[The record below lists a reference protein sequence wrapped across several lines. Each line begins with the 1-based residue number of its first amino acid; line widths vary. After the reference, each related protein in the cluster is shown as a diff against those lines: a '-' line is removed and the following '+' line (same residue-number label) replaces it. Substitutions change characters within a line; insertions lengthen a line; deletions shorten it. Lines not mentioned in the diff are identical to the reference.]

1 MRFNAD
7 TVDKYGGQGGT
18 GYFSLKNDN
27 DIATVRFLYND
38 ENDIEG
44 YAVHQVE
51 VDGKKRYVNCLREYN
66 QPIDDC
72 PFCKAHEFQ
81 MAKLFIP
88 IYNVDEDKVQVWERG
103 KKFFS
108 KMSGICARYGK
119 NPIVSQTFEIERN
132 GAKGDTQTTYEI
144 FRTDDAP
151 DDAKLEDFE
160 IPEIL
165 GSVILDKSPDDM
177 EFYLDNNYFPP
188 EDEPVRRSS
197 RSRDDDEEPRRETRR
212 SSRRTPADS
221 F

>member
-1 MRFNAD
+1 
-7 TVDKYGGQGGT
+7 
-18 GYFSLKNDN
+18 
-27 DIATVRFLYND
+27 
-38 ENDIEG
+38 
-44 YAVHQVE
+44 
-51 VDGKKRYVNCLREYN
+51 
-66 QPIDDC
+66 
-72 PFCKAHEFQ
+72 

-197 RSRDDDEEPRRETRR
+197 RSRDDDEEPRRGTRR